1 MNAQRIED
9 LRCQQSGSVD
19 ILYRTLGELPIVSG
33 RPSKFRFS
41 SMVLVLLSPY
51 LVLRLGYVQKILLA
65 IVILDI
71 PFQLGTHLLYRDA
84 DAVSGALAGLSISA
98 TTIALLG
105 LYASWFIR
113 TLEKRTP
120 RSGKSTKVNWSLLC
134 YLGFTALSLVV
145 ARDIRLSGFELFLL
159 LQMYL
164 VFLYVANFVRTREE
178 VLFVISFLLIGCLIE
193 SALMVALAFSNL
205 ASGLWGPVHFRVD
218 PQAHGVL
225 SRIGGTV
232 GSPNE
237 AGAYLSLV
245 LSLAVSILFCDSS
258 RKYKWLAAGVIGFG
272 SAALI
277 LTFSRG
283 AWISFVAAIVLFYLS
298 LWRRNRVSL
307 KTPIVTVAIL
317 LISYLPFHNAV
328 EGRLL
333 ADDNGSAES
342 RIPLMNLAFRII
354 ADHPLLGVGSNNFST
369 AMDSYVTREF
379 QTGFLYTVHNKYL
392 LIWTEVGVLGLL
404 AYLAFLFGVLRKG
417 WMCWRFND
425 PLLSPLALGFTA
437 ASVGYM
443 VHQTVDIFHDRAVT
457 QLLWLVAGLLV
468 AMHGI
473 LRAQPADFD
482 PFSSIT

>member
-1 MNAQRIED
+1 MIED
-9 LRCQQSGSVD
+9 LRCQQSASAG
-19 ILYRTLGELPIVSG
+19 ILHRTLGGLPIVNG
-33 RPSKFRFS
+33 RRFKFRFPS
-41 SMVLVLLSPY
+41 LIFVLLSPY
-51 LVLRLGYVQKILLA
+51 LVLRLAYVQKMLFA

-71 PFQLGTHLLYRDA
+71 PFQLGTHLFYRDA

-113 TLEKRTP
+113 RLENRTP
-120 RSGKSTKVNWSLLC
+120 KSSESRKFNLPLLC
-134 YLGFTALSLVV
+134 YLGFTALSVLV
-145 ARDIRLSGFELFLL
+145 ARDIRLSCFELFLL

-178 VLFVISFLLIGCLIE
+178 VLFVVSFLLLGCLIE

-205 ASGLWGPVHFRVD
+205 PSGLWGPVHLRVD
-218 PQAHGVL
+218 AQAHGGH

-237 AGAYLSLV
+237 AGAYLSLA
-245 LSLAVSILFCDSS
+245 LSLAISLLFSDTQ
-258 RKYKWLAAGVIGFG
+258 RKYKRLAAAVIGLG
-272 SAALI
+272 GAALI

-283 AWISFVAAIVLFYLS
+283 AWISFVSAIALFYIA
-298 LWRRNRVSL
+298 LWRRYRGSL
-307 KTPIVTVAIL
+307 RAPIVTLAIL
-317 LISYLPFHNAV
+317 LISYLPLHKAV

-333 ADDNGSAES
+333 ADDNGSAKS

-354 ADHPLLGVGSNNFST
+354 ADHPIFGVGSNNFST

-392 LIWTEVGVLGLL
+392 LVWTEVGAVGLL

-417 WMCWRFND
+417 WACWRFND
-425 PLLSPLALGFTA
+425 QILSPLALGFTA

-473 LRAQPADFD
+473 LRAQPAEFD

>member
-9 LRCQQSGSVD
+9 LRCQNSSAD
-19 ILYRTLGELPIVSG
+19 ILHRSFGESPIVSG
-33 RPSKFRFS
+33 CRSAFRPSS
-41 SMVLVLLSPY
+41 LLLVLLSPY
-51 LVLRLGYVQKILLA
+51 LLLRLENAQKFLFA

-71 PFQLGTHLLYRDA
+71 PFQVGTHLLYRDV
-84 DAVSGALAGLSISA
+84 DARSGALAGLSISA
-98 TTIALLG
+98 STIALLG
-105 LYASWFIR
+105 LYTSWLIR
-113 TLEKRTP
+113 TLETRIP
-120 RSGKSTKVNWSLLC
+120 ISGQPIKVNLSLLC

-145 ARDIRLSGFELFLL
+145 ARDIRLSCFELFLL
-159 LQMYL
+159 FQMYL
-164 VFLYVANFVRTREE
+164 VFFYVANFVRTREE
-178 VLFVISFLLIGCLIE
+178 VLFVVSFLLLGCLIE
-193 SALMVALAFSNL
+193 SVLMVALAFSNL
-205 ASGLWGPVHFRVD
+205 PSGLWGPIHLRVD
-218 PQAHGVL
+218 VQTHGAF

-237 AGAYLSLV
+237 AGAYLGLM
-245 LSLAVSILFCDSS
+245 LLLAVSLLFSDIS
-258 RKYKWLAAGVIGFG
+258 RKYKWLASGVIGFG
-272 SAALI
+272 AAALI

-283 AWISFVAAIVLFYLS
+283 AWASFVAAIVLFYLS

-307 KTPIVTVAIL
+307 RVPIMTLAIL
-317 LISYLPFHNAV
+317 LIAYLPFHNAV
-328 EGRLL
+328 AGRLL
-333 ADDNGSAES
+333 ADDNGAAKS

-369 AMDSYVTREF
+369 AMDSYVTREL

-392 LIWTEVGVLGLL
+392 LVWTEIGALGLL

-417 WMCWRFND
+417 WTCWTFND

-443 VHQTVDIFHDRAVT
+443 VHQSVDIFHDRAVT

-468 AMHGI
+468 AMHAI

>member
-1 MNAQRIED
+1 MNAQMIED
-9 LRCQQSGSVD
+9 LRCQQSGFADV
-19 ILYRTLGELPIVSG
+19 RTIGELPIVTG
-33 RPSKFRFS
+33 RRSKFSFS
-41 SMVLVLLSPY
+41 SVVLVLLSPY
-51 LVLRLGYVQKILLA
+51 LVLRLGYVQKMLFA

-71 PFQLGTHLLYRDA
+71 PFQLGTHLFYREA

-113 TLEKRTP
+113 RLENRTP
-120 RSGKSTKVNWSLLC
+120 KSSESRKFNLPLLC

-145 ARDIRLSGFELFLL
+145 ARDIRLSCFELFLL

-178 VLFVISFLLIGCLIE
+178 VLFVVSFLLLGCLIE

-205 ASGLWGPVHFRVD
+205 PSGLWGPVHLRVD
-218 PQAHGVL
+218 AQAHGGL

-237 AGAYLSLV
+237 AGAYLSLA
-245 LSLAVSILFCDSS
+245 LSLAVSLLFSDTQ
-258 RKYKWLAAGVIGFG
+258 RKYKWLAAAVIGFG
-272 SAALI
+272 GAALI

-283 AWISFVAAIVLFYLS
+283 AWISFVSAIALFYIS
-298 LWRRNRVSL
+298 LWRRNRGSL
-307 KTPIVTVAIL
+307 KAPIVTLAIL
-317 LISYLPFHNAV
+317 LISYLPLHKAV

-354 ADHPLLGVGSNNFST
+354 ADHPIFGVGSNNFST
-369 AMDSYVTREF
+369 AMDGYVTREF

-392 LIWTEVGVLGLL
+392 LVWTEVGAVGLL

-417 WMCWRFND
+417 WACWRFND
-425 PLLSPLALGFTA
+425 QILSPLALGFTA

-457 QLLWLVAGLLV
+457 QLLWLVAGLLF

-473 LRAQPADFD
+473 LRAQPAEFD